1 MQGEL
6 KRSLKPFPKEHDSF
20 TGWELGVGG
29 GGVFSGVKATGII
42 GGFFRFETFHSRI
55 IWGMHHLHLSGDLFG
70 CSKQII

>member
-29 GGVFSGVKATGII
+29 LYSGVKATGII
-42 GGFFRFETFHSRI
+42 RGFFRFETFHSRI
-55 IWGMHHLHLSGDLFG
+55 IWGTHRLHLSGDLFG